1 MLPKKHTGTI
11 YSSTRRTRKMEISS
25 EHSHCTSRGL
35 CWVAATCMGGQ
46 DKGLAQKP
54 QEKHILPCG
63 TTSAALLAL
72 LVKGAANLCSAQVAV
87 GPTRGKI
94 LPPHPAALTLP
105 AQGPKKKTHSGV
117 FALLRYSIQMLNLP
131 SARTHPSP

>member
-1 MLPKKHTGTI
+1 
-11 YSSTRRTRKMEISS
+11 
-25 EHSHCTSRGL
+25 
-35 CWVAATCMGGQ
+35 MGGQ

-94 LPPHPAALTLP
+94 LPPHPAALTLL
-105 AQGPKKKTHSGV
+105 AQGPKKRHTVGY
-117 FALLRYSIQMLNLP
+117 LRYLGTQF
-131 SARTHPSP
+131 RC